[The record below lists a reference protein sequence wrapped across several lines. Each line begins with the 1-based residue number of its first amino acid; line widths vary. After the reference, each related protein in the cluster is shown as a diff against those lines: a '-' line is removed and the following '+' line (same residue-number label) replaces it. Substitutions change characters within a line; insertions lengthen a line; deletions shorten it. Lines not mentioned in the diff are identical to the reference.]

1 MYDAADIANDPHYQ
15 ARDML
20 LKEQLP
26 DGTSILLPGIVPK
39 LLASPGTLRSRA
51 PELGEH
57 TEEVLMELG
66 MSEED
71 LERLKQ
77 KGTV

>member
-1 MYDAADIANDPHYQ
+1 
-15 ARDML
+15 ML